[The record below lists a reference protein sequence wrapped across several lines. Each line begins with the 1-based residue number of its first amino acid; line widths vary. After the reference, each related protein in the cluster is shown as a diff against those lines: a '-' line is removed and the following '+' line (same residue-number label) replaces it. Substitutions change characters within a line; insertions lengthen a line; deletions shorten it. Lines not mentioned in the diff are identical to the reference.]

1 MLHIPIFSPAGA
13 AGRQASLGV
22 PTTPCVP
29 HRRPVPRSA
38 VRSPASGSRA
48 NNVDFL
54 KVTCIYIYIHIYI
67 YITIYLYIHNVY
79 IIIYCIYIII
89 YIYIINYNYIYKMY
103 VTVYVCIYCIC
114 SAYIVY
120 VLYICILTINYISGK
135 NLQSG

>member
-29 HRRPVPRSA
+29 HRRPVPPSA

-54 KVTCIYIYIHIYI
+54 EVTCIYIYTYIYI
-67 YITIYLYIHNVY
+67 YHYISIYTQCIYNYILYI
-79 IIIYCIYIII
+79 
-89 YIYIINYNYIYKMY
+89 YNYIYILLIII
-103 VTVYVCIYCIC
+103 VYIRCMLLYMSV
-114 SAYIVY
+114 YIVY
-120 VLYICILTINYISGK
+120 VVHILYMYCIYAY
-135 NLQSG
+135 

>member
-29 HRRPVPRSA
+29 HRRPVPPSA

-54 KVTCIYIYIHIYI
+54 KVTCIYIYIYIYTYIYI

-89 YIYIINYNYIYKMY
+89 YILLIIIVYIRCMLLYMS
-103 VTVYVCIYCIC
+103 V
-114 SAYIVY
+114 YIVY
-120 VLYICILTINYISGK
+120 VVHILYMYCIYAY
-135 NLQSG
+135 